1 MSFKISDGVAQA
13 RGSHSSPGVEVVGQ
27 VKLNDARTGNAL
39 IRGLKRSLR
48 ASNEIQE
55 VESYG

>member
-1 MSFKISDGVAQA
+1 MSFKISDGVA
-13 RGSHSSPGVEVVGQ
+13 Q

-48 ASNEIQE
+48 ASKRFRRWK
-55 VESYG
+55 VMDSCGA